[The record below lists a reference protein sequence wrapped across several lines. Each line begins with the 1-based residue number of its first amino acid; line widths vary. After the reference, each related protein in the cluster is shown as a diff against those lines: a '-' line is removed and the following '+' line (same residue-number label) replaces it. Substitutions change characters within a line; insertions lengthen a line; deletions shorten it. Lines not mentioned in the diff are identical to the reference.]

1 MSGSS
6 QRAESREQVMLARD
20 TFEEAVSELAS
31 KNAWLSDFIDTDI
44 NWRELEGH
52 FEEEEENE

>member
-1 MSGSS
+1 
-6 QRAESREQVMLARD
+6 MLARD